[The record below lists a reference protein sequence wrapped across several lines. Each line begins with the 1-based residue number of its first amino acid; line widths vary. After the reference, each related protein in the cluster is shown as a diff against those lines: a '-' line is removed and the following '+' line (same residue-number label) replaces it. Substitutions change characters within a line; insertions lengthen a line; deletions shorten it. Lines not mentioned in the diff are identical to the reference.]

1 MTTPS
6 AEPGVGAPGPGRGP
20 VRARIKAASQVAWL
34 VVVAGFAV
42 RFAWRHADELAAVDL
57 ASGGSAWV
65 VALLYVLGAKVMISL
80 MVHASWRAAGAD
92 LGLAQAV
99 YTYNMSQLPKYVPG
113 GIWPYVN
120 RVRLARARSLD
131 FPRIWS
137 GLAMETAMLLGG
149 AVVLAALAYDRDTLL
164 PAVGVAV
171 PDDWI
176 APARAGALV
185 LVGVVVVAAAARVP
199 HRGALARAVVLTLTA
214 WALLGLSFHAMVVGM
229 AGSGAL
235 TGAAA
240 GAVGLVPTAGLFAF
254 AWTLGFVAFFSPAG
268 IGVREVLLGLG
279 LAGVGPP
286 AVVAAIVVGH
296 RLVYLAADVL
306 CAGAA
311 LALFRPGSR

>member
-1 MTTPS
+1 M
-6 AEPGVGAPGPGRGP
+6 RWD
-20 VRARIKAASQVAWL
+20 RIRSASQVAWL
-34 VVVAGFAV
+34 LLVVGFAV
-42 RFAWRHADELAAVDL
+42 RFAWRHADELASLDL
-57 ASGGSAWV
+57 ASGGSAWA
-65 VALLYVLGAKVMISL
+65 VALLCLVGAKVMISL

-92 LGLAQAV
+92 LGLRQAV

-113 GIWPYVN
+113 GIWPYVS

-149 AVVLAALAYDRDTLL
+149 AVVLAALAFDAGALL
-164 PAVGVAV
+164 PAVGVTV
-171 PDDWI
+171 PVAWI
-176 APARAGALV
+176 APARAGALA
-185 LVGVVVVAAAARVP
+185 LVGVGAAAAAARVP
-199 HRGALARAVVLTLTA
+199 HRGALARAVVLTLAA
-214 WALLGLSFHAMVVGM
+214 WALIGLSFHAVVTGL

-235 TGAAA
+235 AGAAS
-240 GAVGLVPTAGLFAF
+240 GAAGLVPTAGLFAF

-296 RLVYLAADVL
+296 RLVHFAADVL

-311 LALFRPGSR
+311 LAFFRPGPR